1 MRQRM
6 APEIAAALGLMPPR
20 RNERGQ
26 RMFTI
31 AKSFDEKAHEGA
43 GRSVPMIRMRGRW
56 LQRLGF
62 RKGDRIVVEERRGEL
77 VVKLAREE

>member
-1 MRQRM
+1 MRQM
-6 APEIAAALGLMPPR
+6 APEIAAALGMRPPR
-20 RNERGQ
+20 RNESGERL
-26 RMFTI
+26 FTI
-31 AKSFDEKAHEGA
+31 AKSFDDRTNEGE

-62 RKGDRIVVEERRGEL
+62 RNGDRIVVEERRGEL